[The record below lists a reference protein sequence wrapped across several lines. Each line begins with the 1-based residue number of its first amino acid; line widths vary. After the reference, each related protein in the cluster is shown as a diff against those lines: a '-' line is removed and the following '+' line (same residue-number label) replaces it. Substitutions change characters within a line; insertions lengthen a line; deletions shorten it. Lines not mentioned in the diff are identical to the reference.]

1 MLLKLETPKM
11 HQLAFISRWLQINL
25 RKLATPFQ
33 QLFILLTQFYK
44 SQEQCRFYL
53 FNWHFYN
60 AYTVP
65 GNVLSTLQVFT
76 CLILLTSLWGQCFYP
91 DVTDGE
97 TEVQFNLHANR
108 RKLGFDPKKLSSAAD
123 VLHSC
128 VILFV
133 FLSMYKF
140 PWSFFKTHSMLFWV
154 YVLQK
159 FPSHSPTA
167 M

>member
-1 MLLKLETPKM
+1 MR
-11 HQLAFISRWLQINL
+11 QLAFISRRPQINI
-25 RKLATPFQ
+25 RRLAAPFQ

-44 SQEQCRFYL
+44 SQKQCRFYL

-76 CLILLTSLWGQCFYP
+76 CLILLTSLWGQCVYP
-91 DVTDGE
+91 EVTDEE
-97 TEVQFNLHANR
+97 TEVQFKLHANR
-108 RKLGFDPKKLSSAAD
+108 WKLGFDPKKPRSSCSSF
-123 VLHSC
+123 LCYS
-128 VILFV
+128 V

-154 YVLQK
+154 YMLQK
-159 FPSHSPTA
+159 FPSRSPTA